1 MEVNA
6 NQTYSVTKKARIK
19 SQEGRLVMPGGILK
33 TITPPKII
41 DGADDTI
48 MVRYEGQN
56 REDEVATGS
65 KFSVKVINL
74 VRHSTR
80 KD

>member
-1 MEVNA
+1 MEVHA

-19 SQEGRLVMPGGILK
+19 SQDGRLVMPGGILK
-33 TITPPKII
+33 TITPPKIVE
-41 DGADDTI
+41 GTDDTI

-65 KFSVKVINL
+65 KFSVKVLNL
-74 VRHSTR
+74 VRHGKR
-80 KD
+80 AD